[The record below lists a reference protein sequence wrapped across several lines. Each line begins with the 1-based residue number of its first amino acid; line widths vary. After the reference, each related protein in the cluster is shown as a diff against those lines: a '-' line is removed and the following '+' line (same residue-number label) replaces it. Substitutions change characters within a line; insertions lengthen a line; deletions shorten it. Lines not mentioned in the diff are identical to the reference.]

1 LFDIFQTSLYAN
13 DPEVLKESRASARSG
28 AESQK
33 AMSEASQRFTY
44 EESILVT
51 ILGEDYMNFINQ
63 DTGEWEQDDRV
74 IETF

>member
-1 LFDIFQTSLYAN
+1 MFDIYQKSLYAN
-13 DPEVLKESRASARSG
+13 DPEVLRGGSRASARSG
-28 AESQK
+28 SDK

-51 ILGEDYMNFINQ
+51 ILGENYMEFINQ
-63 DTGEWEQDDRV
+63 ETGEWEQDDRV